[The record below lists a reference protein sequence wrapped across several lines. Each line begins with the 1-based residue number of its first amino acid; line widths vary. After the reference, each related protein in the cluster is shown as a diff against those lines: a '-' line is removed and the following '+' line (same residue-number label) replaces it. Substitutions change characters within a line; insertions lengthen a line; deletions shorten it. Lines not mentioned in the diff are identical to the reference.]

1 LAVGDSDAGAQPGA
15 PDPVSQS
22 PGAGEDHLPGAQP
35 GAPGP
40 VKAPAGAA
48 GPGEPRPSVEPP
60 DPGGQQPVLSEPRHL
75 TDPRALRAVT
85 HPVRLSILEMLE
97 LHGALTATEAGEL
110 IGESPTTCSFHLR
123 QLAKYGFVEEAG
135 GGAGRRRPWR
145 LAARGMRITAKAD
158 DPEMS
163 IAALALESLLVKR
176 WMERFGEWE
185 RTRSHY
191 APEWQ
196 EAGNISETVAYM
208 TPDELTGL
216 MSEVFALFCRYD
228 ARLANPAARPEG
240 SRPIEM
246 VAFAF
251 PFDLAGPGHDASR
264 RRLPPGRASSERG
277 ESPAAS
283 P

>member
-1 LAVGDSDAGAQPGA
+1 MAVGDPGAGAQPGHA
-15 PDPVSQS
+15 DPVKRSTG
-22 PGAGEDHLPGAQP
+22 PGEDDVPGAQP
-35 GAPGP
+35 GCADPVSRSTAAGEDGAPGAEP
-40 VKAPAGAA
+40 LDAA
-48 GPGEPRPSVEPP
+48 GERP
-60 DPGGQQPVLSEPRHL
+60 DPTKPRHL
-75 TDPRALRAVT
+75 TDPRELRAVT
-85 HPVRLSILEMLE
+85 HPVRLSLLEMLE

-135 GGAGRRRPWR
+135 GGAGRRRPWQ
-145 LAARGMRITAKAD
+145 LAVSGIRITAKAD

-196 EAGNISETVAYM
+196 EAGNISETVTYM
-208 TPDELTGL
+208 TPEELTGL
-216 MSEVFALFCRYD
+216 MTEVFALFSRYD

-264 RRLPPGRASSERG
+264 RRLPPGTSSPEMG
-277 ESPAAS
+277 ESAEEGR
-283 P
+283 